1 MQTDP
6 QPSRPAFVDV
16 RTDGLVAAV
25 RGHAA
30 AGDDLAVSFVD
41 YTEDHDGFVRT
52 VTYGELDRKARAVA
66 AALQKNAPPGARV
79 AVVCPHEIS
88 YVLGFLG
95 CLYAGLVAVPLPAP
109 EASRARDRI
118 GSVLLDADPVL
129 VLTTAGTAERVTA
142 SLGPSGGPRV
152 LIIDELAE
160 EDADDW
166 REPVID
172 TDTLAY
178 LQYTSGSTGTPS
190 GVRVTHG
197 NLAANCRQ
205 IAQASTYLA
214 PGRVIATWVP
224 FFHDMGL
231 ILGLALPLI
240 QGVHSVHL
248 SPADFIQ
255 SPYRWLKLISDFRA
269 VWTGGPN
276 FAYDLCVDRITEAQK
291 ETLDLS
297 CLEGLVNGSEVVRP
311 HSMDRFN
318 RAFARCGLPQGLD
331 SPAYGLAEA
340 TLAVTAP
347 PATMEPDLVY
357 SFHREALADGK
368 VEPCPDDDPA
378 ARQMVACG
386 TPLEGVHIRIVDPES
401 RQETEPDRVGEIWVQ
416 GPNVADGYWRRP
428 QRTEEVFNARCT
440 GRDGQPVMGEWLR
453 TGDMGFV
460 HLDRLFIAGRLKD
473 LIIIDG
479 RNHDPADVEATVQ
492 SALDGHGL
500 GTGGVA
506 VFAVDGDGRER
517 VAVVAEVKRRG
528 ADLDRVRSD
537 VRRAVADG
545 HGVPVSD
552 VLLIAWGGIPRTS
565 SRKVKRGLCREH
577 YLRGE
582 LKTL

>member
-1 MQTDP
+1 MPTDTH
-6 QPSRPAFVDV
+6 PAAPDL
-16 RTDGLVAAV
+16 RTGGLVTAV
-25 RGHAA
+25 RAHAHA
-30 AGDDLAVSFVD
+30 AGDDPAVSFAD
-41 YTEDHDGFVRT
+41 YTEDYAGVIRT
-52 VTYGELDRKARAVA
+52 VTYEELDRKARAVA
-66 AALQKNAPPGARV
+66 AALQKTAPPGARV
-79 AVVCPHEIS
+79 ALVCPHEIS
-88 YVLGFLG
+88 YILGFLG

-109 EASRARDRI
+109 DVRRSRSRI
-118 GSVLLDADPVL
+118 DAVLLDSDPAL
-129 VLTTAGTAERVTA
+129 VLTTAGAADRVTA
-142 SLGPSGGPRV
+142 ALGPGGGDRRV
-152 LIIDELAE
+152 LVIDELAE
-160 EDADDW
+160 EDAADW
-166 REPVID
+166 REPVL
-172 TDTLAY
+172 TADTLAY

-197 NLAANCRQ
+197 NLIANCRQ
-205 IAQASTYLA
+205 IARASTYLA
-214 PGRVIATWVP
+214 PGRVVASWVP

-231 ILGLALPLI
+231 VMGLALPLV

-248 SPADFIQ
+248 SPSDFIQ

-276 FAYDLCVDRITEAQK
+276 FAYDLCVDRITDAQK
-291 ETLDLS
+291 KHLDLS

-318 RAFARCGLPQGLD
+318 RAFAECGLPPQLD

-347 PATMEPDLVY
+347 PPTMQPDLVY

-368 VEPCPDDDPA
+368 VETCPDDDPS

-386 TPLEGVHIRIVDPES
+386 VPLTGIHIRIVDPETW
-401 RQETEPDRVGEIWVQ
+401 QETEPDRVGEIWVQ

-428 QRTEEVFNARCT
+428 QRTEDVFNARCA
-440 GRDGQPVMGEWLR
+440 GRDGRPVMGEWLR
-453 TGDMGFV
+453 TGDMGFF
-460 HLDRLFIAGRLKD
+460 HRERLFIAGRLKD

-479 RNHDPADVEATVQ
+479 RNHDPADLETTVQ
-492 SALDGHGL
+492 AALDGHDL

-506 VFAVDGDGRER
+506 VFAVDGEDGER
-517 VAVVAEVKRRG
+517 VVAVAEIRRRAG
-528 ADLDRVRSD
+528 DLDAVGAE

-552 VLLIAWGGIPRTS
+552 VVLIPWGEIPRTS
-565 SRKVKRGLCREH
+565 SRKVKRGLCRDH

-582 LKTL
+582 LRAL